1 MTRTLIRTAPKA
13 TGRSAPAASR
23 WRSWAQDLLGR
34 HGRRPAHPGG
44 PERVLARPPLAGVS
58 RLVRERWVLASRT
71 LQPQIHLAIQ
81 PVLRPRS
88 GPGLRSVLAA
98 APPVRAAAGA
108 PAVAARGETFF
119 APVRTVLGRAPEPA
133 AAAGLATRSAPPSA
147 ALGTS
152 RVSRAMAAPLQLVF
166 QRLREPGEVQV
177 VSGARAGALAELPE
191 TARRLAR
198 KARREE
204 LPLPGPPARVLA
216 ASQAP
221 AGRPGRGEQSA
232 APWDSAPPA
241 RTASWPGPGVPAFPA
256 PPPPVS
262 VEVLTDQV
270 MRQIDHRLH
279 AWRERTGSF

>member
-1 MTRTLIRTAPKA
+1 MRRSLIRTAKA
-13 TGRSAPAASR
+13 VRKTAAASR
-23 WRSWAQDLLGR
+23 WRSWARDLASR
-34 HGRRPAHPGG
+34 HGRRQAHPGG

-71 LQPQIHLAIQ
+71 LQPHIHLAIQ

-108 PAVAARGETFF
+108 PAVAAQGETVF
-119 APVRTVLGRAPEPA
+119 APVRTVFGRAPEPA
-133 AAAGLATRSAPPSA
+133 AALMPATRSAPPGAVS
-147 ALGTS
+147 GPS
-152 RVSRAMAAPLQLVF
+152 RVSRPATAPLQLVF
-166 QRLREPGEVQV
+166 QRLREPGEVPA
-177 VSGARAGALAELPE
+177 VSGTRAGALPDLPE

-204 LPLPGPPARVLA
+204 LPLPGQPTRVLA
-216 ASQAP
+216 APQSPEGQ
-221 AGRPGRGEQSA
+221 PGRERGA
-232 APWDSAPPA
+232 TPWEPVPA
-241 RTASWPGPGVPAFPA
+241 TRTTSWPGPGVPAFPA
-256 PPPPVS
+256 PPPAVS